1 MKSVKAV
8 IDRRILI
15 PLTVILLIGVVYINL
30 PMHVKVSIDNY
41 DPTISDKKLIRIYS
55 NMIDALRKPK
65 RNSNLYRKRPETE
78 HVDCGKVL
86 RKDKNNDVIIK
97 SIYEIERIF
106 EIFGGANDVNIV
118 KEIGER
124 RVSGLKWDPMKSLI
138 DRKVLLEPMK
148 VVSGSVQSS
157 WSRAAVKWLIE
168 DVDLTIAINQ
178 FNKTVI
184 SDYLEF
190 RKT

>member
-1 MKSVKAV
+1 MEEYDSS
-8 IDRRILI
+8 
-15 PLTVILLIGVVYINL
+15 GHNINL
-30 PMHVKVSIDNY
+30 GHRRCME
-41 DPTISDKKLIRIYS
+41 
-55 NMIDALRKPK
+55 ALLQYPK
-65 RNSNLYRKRPETE
+65 WTYLL
-78 HVDCGKVL
+78 HL
-86 RKDKNNDVIIK
+86 QNNDVIIK

-124 RVSGLKWDPMKSLI
+124 RVSGLKWDPMSMKLFRNESLI